1 MLTADFDYELP
12 PERIAQTPLAER
24 DQARLLVDAGPGRRP
39 HHAVVRDLP
48 ALLAP
53 GDVVVVND
61 TRVLPA
67 RVAVRRASG
76 GAAEV
81 LLLERVDGWWEA
93 LVRPSRK
100 LKPGE
105 VVHAGEDAAIE
116 IGDDLGEGR
125 RRVRFVASRDLADD
139 LATLDLAGTVPLP
152 PYITEPLDDDERYQ
166 TVYAHHPGSAAAP
179 TAGLHLTEAVLE
191 ALRARQIRVET
202 VDLQVGLGTFRPIA
216 TDAVDDHVMHRER
229 YAVPVST
236 QAAIAA
242 RPPGARVVAV
252 GTTTLRALEACGLVT
267 LVEERPRRGLTER
280 IVQATAS
287 SYVVSPAVLGPLAA
301 EPDRADRLSARY
313 LLALASRTMR
323 EVAALLAGATKA
335 NQPLATLAVDT
346 DIRFASAADRSAF
359 TDELAAAVRS
369 IASKYHDEQAAG
381 GRWHRLVV
389 TAYPTPKEQPR

>member
-1 MLTADFDYELP
+1 MLTADFDYELLL
-12 PERIAQTPLAER
+12 ERIAQTPLAER

-242 RPPGARVVAV
+242 RPP
-252 GTTTLRALEACGLVT
+252 
-267 LVEERPRRGLTER
+267 RRGWWR
-280 IVQATAS
+280 WARRPCARSRRGRRPVRPPATPTS
-287 SYVVSPAVLGPLAA
+287 SSAGRTGSPSSTCSSPTSTC
-301 EPDRADRLSARY
+301 P
-313 LLALASRTMR
+313 
-323 EVAALLAGATKA
+323 
-335 NQPLATLAVDT
+335 
-346 DIRFASAADRSAF
+346 
-359 TDELAAAVRS
+359 
-369 IASKYHDEQAAG
+369 
-381 GRWHRLVV
+381 GRRCSC
-389 TAYPTPKEQPR
+389 